1 MKSTDF
7 EKVVLIVHKGLNFGF
22 QNSMNFLNYI
32 RDSPGKSLGLSFLD
46 NYLKVFYVVADVR
59 QELSLFKI
67 KIETLKK
74 KIQIVFVDFFYQ
86 LFMIDFKAFL
96 ETLSPLNRVL
106 LTQHIS
112 IVHMGP
118 SPVVQRY
125 YSIHK
130 PAHSGIIQTSA
141 DVRLRLSKDVC
152 FIQLMIE
159 SADIINLDIVTNQV

>member
-1 MKSTDF
+1 
-7 EKVVLIVHKGLNFGF
+7 
-22 QNSMNFLNYI
+22 MNFLNYI
-32 RDSPGKSLGLSFLD
+32 RGSPGKPSFED
-46 NYLKVFYVVADVR
+46 NYHKVLYVVANVS

-67 KIETLKK
+67 ETLKK
-74 KIQIVFVDFFYQ
+74 NIQIVFVDYFYQ
-86 LFMIDFKAFL
+86 DFHKNFKTFL

-118 SPVVQRY
+118 SPVVSAVKFSIGCFKLNYEEGQRY

-130 PAHSGIIQTSA
+130 QTSA
-141 DVRLRLSKDVC
+141 DVRLSLSQDDC